1 MKNLFRVRILEF
13 SNLLEIEGAWTPAD
27 YSRLLDAMEFGEL
40 SEIPEG
46 ELRDMCLMSLQDLDP
61 ADAASL
67 VLKHV
72 VGNGLREGQ
81 IRNMATEMVEEKLW
95 EEYVDPDF
103 HERLFNV
110 GSLLFAAFPRIFPKP
125 DAVRLLLEI
134 KPENDA
140 ARQRL
145 FASLDESFLVRL
157 LADGMD
163 SHSVMHRMYDEQ
175 LTGKSFPDADQL
187 VWTMRPEPLND
198 DGLKMEVISSGYW
211 LDALAETRSYD
222 STAYS
227 DLSP

>member
-1 MKNLFRVRILEF
+1 MKNLFRVQILEF

-46 ELRDMCLMSLQDLDP
+46 ELREMCVMSLQDLDP

-72 VGNGLREGQ
+72 IGSGLREGQ
-81 IRNMATEMVEEKLW
+81 IRNMATEMLDEKLW

-145 FASLDESFLVRL
+145 SASLDESFVVRL

-163 SHSVMHRMYDEQ
+163 SHSVLLRMYAEQ
-175 LTGKSFPDADQL
+175 LKGESFPDADQL
-187 VWTMRPEPLND
+187 V
-198 DGLKMEVISSGYW
+198 
-211 LDALAETRSYD
+211 
-222 STAYS
+222 
-227 DLSP
+227 

>member
-1 MKNLFRVRILEF
+1 MKNSFRVQILEF
-13 SNLLEIEGAWTPAD
+13 SNLLEIEGAWAPAD
-27 YSRLLDAMEFGEL
+27 YSSLLDSMEFGEL
-40 SEIPEG
+40 SEIPEN
-46 ELRDMCLMSLQDLDP
+46 ELREMCVMSLQDLDP

-72 VGNGLREGQ
+72 MGNSLREGQ
-81 IRNMATEMVEEKLW
+81 IRNMATEMLDEKLW

-134 KPENDA
+134 KPENDS
-140 ARQRL
+140 ARQHL
-145 FASLDESFLVRL
+145 SSSLDESFLVRL

-163 SHSVMHRMYDEQ
+163 SHSVLHRMYDEQ
-175 LTGKSFPDADQL
+175 LKGESFPNADQL
-187 VWTMRPEPLND
+187 VWTARAERLKD
-198 DGLKMEVISSGYW
+198 DILKLEVISSGYW
-211 LDALAETRSYD
+211 LDALGETRSYE

-227 DLSP
+227 DETR